1 CLAPAPCQ
9 RTGRRTRRRRP
20 DSPVRGARCAFRPIA
35 ASAGRE
41 SGHHRSTG
49 RRISAD
55 CRKAGRW
62 FDWNYDHR
70 MEIRMSEYVL
80 LYRSTPE
87 AHEAAMGTPEARE
100 RSMAKWRA
108 WAADMTAKGQ
118 LRNLGLPLQ
127 RTGKVV
133 RGRTKDVTDGPYVES
148 KEVVGGFS
156 IIEAQDAAEAARIAS
171 GCPMLEGGGSVEV
184 RPVLKLDL

>member
-1 CLAPAPCQ
+1 
-9 RTGRRTRRRRP
+9 
-20 DSPVRGARCAFRPIA
+20 
-35 ASAGRE
+35 
-41 SGHHRSTG
+41 
-49 RRISAD
+49 
-55 CRKAGRW
+55 
-62 FDWNYDHR
+62 